1 MFLGFDS
8 LIAATVLFV
17 ATHFLLSGD
26 PMRPAL
32 VEHLGPRVFRGLYAA
47 VAAAAL
53 AWMIVAY
60 ADAPTV
66 PLWPRTPAL
75 DWVPVLVMP
84 VALTL
89 LVAGATTP
97 SPTTPMPLQAG
108 GQAPAGPVQVG
119 GILTVTRH
127 PVLWAIAL
135 WAASHLVATGDVANL
150 IMMGGLLALALGGM
164 RHIDRRRETE
174 MGSAW
179 GPVLLTTSAVPFA
192 ASLSG
197 RTKIDWA
204 GIGWWRPALALA
216 LYMALLAAHEWALGV
231 SALPG

>member
-17 ATHFLLSGD
+17 ASHFLLSGD
-26 PMRPAL
+26 PVRAAL
-32 VEHLGPRVFRGLYAA
+32 VEHLGGRLFRGLYAA
-47 VAAAAL
+47 VAVAAI

-60 ADAPTV
+60 ADAPIV
-66 PLWPRTPAL
+66 PLWPRAPAL

-89 LVAGATTP
+89 VVAGATTP
-97 SPTTPMPLQAG
+97 SPTTPVPLRAD
-108 GQAPAGPVQVG
+108 GQAPTDPVPIG

-135 WAASHLVATGDVANL
+135 WAASHLMATGDMASL
-150 IMMGGLLALALGGM
+150 IMIGGLLVLALGGM

-174 MGSAW
+174 LGSAW

-192 ASLSG
+192 AALAG
-197 RTKIDWA
+197 RTQLDWS
-204 GIGWWRPALALA
+204 GIGWWRPALGLA
-216 LYMALLAAHEWALGV
+216 LYAALLAAHEWALGV